1 MVVLIQ
7 LYSYM
12 VQAGRRK
19 EKSEESDPQL
29 KQEGR
34 NTSKAGSRRAGA
46 TRIKNLQL
54 VRMIL
59 NN

>member
-34 NTSKAGSRRAGA
+34 NTSKAGEQESRSDPNKKSSGS
-46 TRIKNLQL
+46 
-54 VRMIL
+54 
-59 NN
+59 